1 MLASDGLLQSKTA
14 ARQVSARGEPES
26 KTNRGTKRNDRH
38 KKQAKRADTTTHTA
52 RISQFLQA
60 PLACVL
66 SCFEALL
73 RLRLVSVW
81 HAWPLALLLR
91 HCLLPSDR
99 CMLRVQDN
107 HHFALWAREGDTQK
121 TTRLR
126 RWSRRAPF
134 YKKNKIKIL
143 SF

>member
-1 MLASDGLLQSKTA
+1 MHASDGLQQSNTA
-14 ARQVSARGEPES
+14 AGQVSARGEPES
-26 KTNRGTKRNDRH
+26 KTNRGTKRYDRH

-52 RISQFLQA
+52 NISHFPQA

-81 HAWPLALLLR
+81 LAWPLALLLR
-91 HCLLPSDR
+91 HCLLPSGR
-99 CMLRVQDN
+99 CMLPVQDN
-107 HHFALWAREGDTQK
+107 HHYAFWAGEGDTQK

-126 RWSRRAPF
+126 CWSRRTPF
-134 YKKNKIKIL
+134 LKKNKINIL

>member
-1 MLASDGLLQSKTA
+1 MLASDGLQQSKTA
-14 ARQVSARGEPES
+14 AGQVSARGEPES

-91 HCLLPSDR
+91 HCLLPSGR

-107 HHFALWAREGDTQK
+107 HHYALWACEGDTQK

-126 RWSRRAPF
+126 CWSRRAPF
-134 YKKNKIKIL
+134 LKKNKIKIL

>member
-1 MLASDGLLQSKTA
+1 MLASDGLQQSKTA
-14 ARQVSARGEPES
+14 AGQVSARGEPES
-26 KTNRGTKRNDRH
+26 KPNRGTKRDDRH

-52 RISQFLQA
+52 KISQFLQA

-107 HHFALWAREGDTQK
+107 HHHAIWAYDGDTQK

-126 RWSRRAPF
+126 CWSRRTPF
-134 YKKNKIKIL
+134 LKKNKIKIF